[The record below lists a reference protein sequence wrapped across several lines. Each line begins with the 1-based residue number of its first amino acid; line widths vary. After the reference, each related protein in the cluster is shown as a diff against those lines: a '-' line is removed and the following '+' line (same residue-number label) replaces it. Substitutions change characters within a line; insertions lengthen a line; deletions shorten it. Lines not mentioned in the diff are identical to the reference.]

1 MENAF
6 FYEEGKKEE
15 EEAIGGRKREEG
27 RVRRRDEGEGE
38 EELGV
43 ADKGRSA
50 TGAVDDFLILVAVCL
65 LET

>member
-1 MENAF
+1 MGV
-6 FYEEGKKEE
+6 GK
-15 EEAIGGRKREEG
+15 GRRG

-43 ADKGRSA
+43 ADAGRSA
-50 TGAVDDFLILVAVCL
+50 TGAVDDFLMLVAVCL